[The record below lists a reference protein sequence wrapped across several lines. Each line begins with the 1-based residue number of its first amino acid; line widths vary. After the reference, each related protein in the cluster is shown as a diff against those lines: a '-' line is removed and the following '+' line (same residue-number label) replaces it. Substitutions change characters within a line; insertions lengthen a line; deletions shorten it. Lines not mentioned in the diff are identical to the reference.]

1 MNAFETGIELER
13 LRLYLREQAKT
24 HGEYAQKAKNDP
36 ETQRLRFHEQ
46 QTHVCIAMK
55 VGHLIRKMSKEATK

>member
-13 LRLYLREQAKT
+13 LRLYLRGQAKM
-24 HGEYAQKAKNDP
+24 HGEYAQQAKTDP
-36 ETQRLRFHEQ
+36 ATRSYQLAQQ

-55 VGHLIRKMSKEATK
+55 VEHLIRKMSKEAT